1 MIEGIYTQQYF
12 SAMKIAR
19 SPISAICLGASV
31 SLTPPIERTMLYSGV
46 FLAKFLI
53 WFKMIKREEL
63 IFFRTV
69 TASWKSIFVDA
80 K

>member
-1 MIEGIYTQQYF
+1 
-12 SAMKIAR
+12 MKIAR

-63 IFFRTV
+63 IFLELLPPLGKAFLLML
-69 TASWKSIFVDA
+69 SKMEMW
-80 K
+80 